1 VGTVRGVVEWLMPSR
16 QDLPQGH
23 PEGVLHDSV
32 VVHQTELADV
42 SGGRIIVETRH
53 LGIGRWE
60 TTIYPADDS
69 DPDGPGVVVFARCG
83 RKREATQAHDRA
95 VTLAADALNS
105 TLRRP
110 DTWD

>member
-1 VGTVRGVVEWLMPSR
+1 VVEWLMPSR
-16 QDLPQGH
+16 EDLP
-23 PEGVLHDSV
+23 PADLDESL

-53 LGIGRWE
+53 LGIGQWE

-69 DPDGPGVVVFARCG
+69 DPGGPGVVVFARCG
-83 RKREATQAHDRA
+83 RKREATQAHDQA
-95 VTLAADALNS
+95 VEFAADALNS

-110 DTWD
+110 ESWD